1 MPHEEIQSRAGESCV
16 MGSEVVLVLFKSDW
30 AGRHL
35 SRGLNAAVEPAIG
48 ISVGTRLQVEGAACV
63 KALMRALEDEV
74 R

>member
-1 MPHEEIQSRAGESCV
+1 M
-16 MGSEVVLVLFKSDW
+16 MGSEVDLVLFKSDW

-35 SRGLNAAVEPAIG
+35 SRGLNAVVEPAIG
-48 ISVGTRLQVEGAACV
+48 ISVNTWFHVEGVACV